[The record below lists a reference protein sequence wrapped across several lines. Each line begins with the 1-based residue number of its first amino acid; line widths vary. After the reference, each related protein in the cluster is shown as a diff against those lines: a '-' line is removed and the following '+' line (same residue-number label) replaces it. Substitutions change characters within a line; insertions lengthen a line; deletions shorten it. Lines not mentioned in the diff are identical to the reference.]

1 MEKTNNFKRKI
12 IISAFSILI
21 CILVIGV
28 SVYAA
33 LSQTAS
39 LTNYITIT
47 TGGQT
52 KVGVVVSEYIN
63 TASTAV
69 SASPSDSISSWTQ
82 KLSKDSNTD
91 SATQALTPADFNYTT
106 GKNYYAWKIDF
117 TNTDASAA
125 YAHITA
131 TAVNNSQIDIY
142 VGTTWGT
149 LTKQTTSTAVAG
161 EVTLAKSA
169 TATYYIV
176 VATNTALDSLTAVEG
191 QLPFNI
197 GITIDQT
204 APSST

>member
-1 MEKTNNFKRKI
+1 MEKAKMLRRKI
-12 IISAFSILI
+12 LISAFSVLV
-21 CILVIGV
+21 CVLVIGV

-33 LSQTAS
+33 LSQS
-39 LTNYITIT
+39 VNLTNYITIT

-63 TASTAV
+63 KGTEAV
-69 SASPSDSISSWTQ
+69 VASPSGEVTWTQ

-91 SATQALTPADFNYTT
+91 TATQALTPADFNYTV
-106 GKNYYAWKIDF
+106 GQNYYAWKIDF
-117 TNTDASAA
+117 TNTDASNA

-131 TAVNNSQIDIY
+131 SAVNNDQVTVY
-142 VGTTWGT
+142 AGATWGS
-149 LTKQTTSTAVAG
+149 LEAVTKNTEAKG

-176 VATNTALDSLTAVEG
+176 VVANTALENLVEVAG

-197 GITIDQT
+197 NITINQT
-204 APSST
+204 AGV

>member
-1 MEKTNNFKRKI
+1 MEKAKMLRRKI
-12 IISAFSILI
+12 LISAFSVLV
-21 CILVIGV
+21 CVLVIGV

-33 LSQTAS
+33 LSQS
-39 LTNYITIT
+39 VNLTNYITIT

-63 TASTAV
+63 KGTEAV
-69 SASPSDSISSWTQ
+69 VASPSGEVTWTQ

-91 SATQALTPADFNYTT
+91 TATQALTPADFNYTV
-106 GKNYYAWKIDF
+106 GQNYYAWKIDF
-117 TNTDASAA
+117 TNTDASDA

-131 TAVNNSQIDIY
+131 SAVDNDQVTVY
-142 VGTTWGT
+142 AGATWGS
-149 LTKQTTSTAVAG
+149 LEAVAKNTEAKG

-176 VATNTALDSLTAVEG
+176 VVANTALENLVEVAG

-197 GITIDQT
+197 DITINQT
-204 APSST
+204 AGV

>member
-1 MEKTNNFKRKI
+1 MEKEKSNTLRRKL

-33 LSQTAS
+33 LSQTTS

-63 TASTAV
+63 TANTAV
-69 SASPSDSISSWTQ
+69 STSPNESASWTQ
-82 KLSKDSNTD
+82 KLSKNADANE
-91 SATQALTPADFNYTT
+91 ATQALTPADFNYTT

-117 TNTDASAA
+117 TNTDASDA
-125 YAHITA
+125 YAHISA
-131 TAVNNSQIDIY
+131 TAVNNSQIDVY
-142 VGTTWGT
+142 VGTEWGS
-149 LTKQTTSTAVAG
+149 LTKQTTNTAVAG

-169 TATYYIV
+169 SATYYVV
-176 VATNTALDSLTAVEG
+176 VASNTALDSLTAVEG

-197 GITIDQT
+197 TITVDQT
-204 APSST
+204 AA

>member
-1 MEKTNNFKRKI
+1 MEKEKSNTLRRKL

-33 LSQTAS
+33 LSQTTS

-63 TASTAV
+63 TANTAV
-69 SASPSDSISSWTQ
+69 SASPNESASWTQ
-82 KLSKDSNTD
+82 KLSKNADTD

-117 TNTDASAA
+117 TNSDASDA
-125 YAHITA
+125 YAHISA
-131 TAVNNSQIDIY
+131 TAVNNSQIDVY
-142 VGTTWGT
+142 VGTEWGS
-149 LTKQTTSTAVAG
+149 LTKQATNTAVADN
-161 EVTLAKSA
+161 VTLAKSA
-169 TATYYIV
+169 SATYYVV
-176 VATNTALDSLTAVEG
+176 VASNTALDSLTAVEG

-197 GITIDQT
+197 TITVDQT
-204 APSST
+204 AA

>member
-1 MEKTNNFKRKI
+1 MEKAKMLRRKI
-12 IISAFSILI
+12 LISAFSVLV
-21 CILVIGV
+21 CVLVIGV

-33 LSQTAS
+33 LSQS
-39 LTNYITIT
+39 VNLTNHITIT

-63 TASTAV
+63 KGTEAV
-69 SASPSDSISSWTQ
+69 VASPSGDVTWTQ

-91 SATQALTPADFNYTT
+91 TATKALTPADFNYTV
-106 GKNYYAWKIDF
+106 GQNYYAWKIDF
-117 TNTDASAA
+117 TNTDASDA

-131 TAVNNSQIDIY
+131 SAVDNDQVTVY
-142 VGTTWGT
+142 AGATWGS
-149 LTKQTTSTAVAG
+149 LEAVAKNTEAKG

-176 VATNTALDSLTAVEG
+176 VVANTALENLVEVAG

-197 GITIDQT
+197 DITINQT
-204 APSST
+204 AGV

>member
-1 MEKTNNFKRKI
+1 MEKAKMLRRKI
-12 IISAFSILI
+12 LISAFSVLV
-21 CILVIGV
+21 CVLVIGV

-33 LSQTAS
+33 LSQS
-39 LTNYITIT
+39 VNLTNYITIT

-63 TASTAV
+63 KGTEAV
-69 SASPSDSISSWTQ
+69 VASPSGEVAWTQ

-91 SATQALTPADFNYTT
+91 TATQALTPADFNYTV
-106 GKNYYAWKIDF
+106 GQNYYAWKIDF
-117 TNTDASAA
+117 TNTDASDA

-131 TAVNNSQIDIY
+131 SAVDNDQVKVY
-142 VGTTWGT
+142 AGATWGS
-149 LTKQTTSTAVAG
+149 LGAVAKNTETKG

-176 VATNTALDSLTAVEG
+176 VVANTALENLVEVEG

-197 GITIDQT
+197 DITIDQT
-204 APSST
+204 AGV

>member
-1 MEKTNNFKRKI
+1 MEKAKMLRRKI
-12 IISAFSILI
+12 LISAFSVLV
-21 CILVIGV
+21 CVLVIGV

-33 LSQTAS
+33 LSQS
-39 LTNYITIT
+39 VNLTNYITIT

-63 TASTAV
+63 KGTEAV
-69 SASPSDSISSWTQ
+69 VASPSGEVAWTQ

-91 SATQALTPADFNYTT
+91 TATQALTPADFNYTV
-106 GKNYYAWKIDF
+106 GQNYYAWKIDF
-117 TNTDASAA
+117 TNTDASNA

-131 TAVNNSQIDIY
+131 SAVDNDQVTVY
-142 VGTTWGT
+142 AGAAWGS
-149 LTKQTTSTAVAG
+149 LEAVANNTEAKG

-176 VATNTALDSLTAVEG
+176 VVANTALENLVEVEG

-197 GITIDQT
+197 NITIDQT
-204 APSST
+204 AGV

>member
-1 MEKTNNFKRKI
+1 MEKAKMLRRKI
-12 IISAFSILI
+12 LISAFSVLV
-21 CILVIGV
+21 CVLVIGV

-33 LSQTAS
+33 LSQS
-39 LTNYITIT
+39 VNLTNYITIT

-63 TASTAV
+63 KGTEAV
-69 SASPSDSISSWTQ
+69 VASPSGDVTWTQ

-91 SATQALTPADFNYTT
+91 TATQALTPADFNYTV
-106 GKNYYAWKIDF
+106 GQNYYAWKIDF
-117 TNTDASAA
+117 TNTDASDA

-131 TAVNNSQIDIY
+131 SAVDNDQVKVY
-142 VGTTWGT
+142 AGATWGS
-149 LTKQTTSTAVAG
+149 LEAVAKNTEAKG

-176 VATNTALDSLTAVEG
+176 VVANTALENLVEVAG

-197 GITIDQT
+197 DITIDQT
-204 APSST
+204 AGV

>member
-1 MEKTNNFKRKI
+1 MEKTKMLRRKI
-12 IISAFSILI
+12 LISAFSVLV
-21 CILVIGV
+21 CVLVIGV

-33 LSQTAS
+33 LSQS
-39 LTNYITIT
+39 VNLTNYITIT

-63 TASTAV
+63 KGTEAV
-69 SASPSDSISSWTQ
+69 VASPSGEVTWTQ

-91 SATQALTPADFNYTT
+91 TATQALTPADFNYTV
-106 GKNYYAWKIDF
+106 GQNYYAWKIDF
-117 TNTDASAA
+117 TNTDASDA

-131 TAVNNSQIDIY
+131 SAVDNDQVTVY
-142 VGTTWGT
+142 AGTTWGS
-149 LTKQTTSTAVAG
+149 LEAVAKNTEAKG

-176 VATNTALDSLTAVEG
+176 VVANTALESLVEVAG

-197 GITIDQT
+197 DITIDQT
-204 APSST
+204 AGV

>member
-1 MEKTNNFKRKI
+1 MEKAKMLRRKI
-12 IISAFSILI
+12 LISAFSVLV
-21 CILVIGV
+21 CVLVIGV

-33 LSQTAS
+33 LSQS
-39 LTNYITIT
+39 VNLTNYITIT

-63 TASTAV
+63 EGTEAV
-69 SASPSDSISSWTQ
+69 VASPSGEVAWTQ

-91 SATQALTPADFNYTT
+91 TATQALTPADFNYTV
-106 GKNYYAWKIDF
+106 GQNYYAWKIDF
-117 TNTDASAA
+117 TNTDASDA

-131 TAVNNSQIDIY
+131 SAVDNDQVTVY
-142 VGTTWGT
+142 AGATWGS
-149 LTKQTTSTAVAG
+149 LEAVAKNTEAKG

-176 VATNTALDSLTAVEG
+176 VVANTALENLVEVAG

-197 GITIDQT
+197 DITINQT
-204 APSST
+204 AGV

>member
-1 MEKTNNFKRKI
+1 MEKAKMLRRKI
-12 IISAFSILI
+12 LISAFSVLV
-21 CILVIGV
+21 CVLVIGV

-33 LSQTAS
+33 LSQS
-39 LTNYITIT
+39 VNLTNHITIT

-63 TASTAV
+63 KGTEAV
-69 SASPSDSISSWTQ
+69 AASPSGEVTWTQ

-91 SATQALTPADFNYTT
+91 TATQALTPADFNYTV
-106 GKNYYAWKIDF
+106 GQNYYAWKIDF
-117 TNTDASAA
+117 TNTDASDA

-131 TAVNNSQIDIY
+131 SAVDNDQVKVY
-142 VGTTWGT
+142 AGATWGS
-149 LTKQTTSTAVAG
+149 LEAVAKNTEAKG

-176 VATNTALDSLTAVEG
+176 VVANTALENLVEVAG

-197 GITIDQT
+197 DITIDQT
-204 APSST
+204 AGV

>member
-1 MEKTNNFKRKI
+1 MEKAKMLRRKI
-12 IISAFSILI
+12 LISAFSVLV
-21 CILVIGV
+21 CVLVIGV

-33 LSQTAS
+33 LSQS
-39 LTNYITIT
+39 VNLTNYITIT

-63 TASTAV
+63 KRTEAV
-69 SASPSDSISSWTQ
+69 VASPSGDVAWTQ

-91 SATQALTPADFNYTT
+91 TATQALTPADFNYTV
-106 GKNYYAWKIDF
+106 GQNYYAWKIDF
-117 TNTDASAA
+117 TNTDASDA

-131 TAVNNSQIDIY
+131 SAVNNDQVTVY
-142 VGTTWGT
+142 AGATWGS
-149 LTKQTTSTAVAG
+149 LEAVAKNTEAKG

-176 VATNTALDSLTAVEG
+176 VVANTALENLVEVEG

-197 GITIDQT
+197 DITIDQT
-204 APSST
+204 AGV

>member
-1 MEKTNNFKRKI
+1 MEKAKMLRRKI
-12 IISAFSILI
+12 LISAFSVLV
-21 CILVIGV
+21 CVLVIGV

-33 LSQTAS
+33 LSQS
-39 LTNYITIT
+39 VNLTNYITIT

-63 TASTAV
+63 KGTEAV
-69 SASPSDSISSWTQ
+69 VASPSGEVTWTQ

-91 SATQALTPADFNYTT
+91 TATQALTPADFNYTV
-106 GKNYYAWKIDF
+106 GQNYYAWKIDF
-117 TNTDASAA
+117 TNTDASDA

-131 TAVNNSQIDIY
+131 SAVNNDQVTVY
-142 VGTTWGT
+142 AGATWGS
-149 LTKQTTSTAVAG
+149 LEAVAKNTETKG

-176 VATNTALDSLTAVEG
+176 VVANTALENLVEVEG

-197 GITIDQT
+197 NITIDQT
-204 APSST
+204 AGV

>member
-1 MEKTNNFKRKI
+1 MEKAKMLRRKI
-12 IISAFSILI
+12 LISAFSVLV
-21 CILVIGV
+21 CVLVIGV

-33 LSQTAS
+33 LSQS
-39 LTNYITIT
+39 VNLTNYITIT

-63 TASTAV
+63 KGTEAV
-69 SASPSDSISSWTQ
+69 VASPSGEVTWTQ

-91 SATQALTPADFNYTT
+91 TATQALTPADFNYTV
-106 GKNYYAWKIDF
+106 GQNYYAWKIDF
-117 TNTDASAA
+117 TNTDASDA

-131 TAVNNSQIDIY
+131 SAVDNDQVTVY
-142 VGTTWGT
+142 AGATWGS
-149 LTKQTTSTAVAG
+149 LEAVAKNTETKG

-176 VATNTALDSLTAVEG
+176 VVANTALENLVEVEG

-197 GITIDQT
+197 NITIDQT
-204 APSST
+204 AGV

>member
-1 MEKTNNFKRKI
+1 MEKAKMLKRKI
-12 IISAFSILI
+12 IIAAFSV
-21 CILVIGV
+21 LVCFLVVGV

-33 LSQTAS
+33 LSQS
-39 LTNYITIT
+39 VNLTNYITIT

-63 TASTAV
+63 KGTEAV
-69 SASPSDSISSWTQ
+69 VASPSGDVAWAQ

-91 SATQALTPADFNYTT
+91 TATQALTPADFNYTV
-106 GKNYYAWKIDF
+106 GQNYYAWKIDF

-131 TAVNNSQIDIY
+131 SAVENDQVTVY
-142 VGTTWGT
+142 AGTTWGS
-149 LTKQTTSTAVAG
+149 LTPVAKNTEAKG

-176 VATNTALDSLTAVEG
+176 VVANTALENLVEVEG
-191 QLPFNI
+191 HLPFNI
-197 GITIDQT
+197 DITIDQT
-204 APSST
+204 AGV

>member
-1 MEKTNNFKRKI
+1 MEKAKMLKRKI
-12 IISAFSILI
+12 IIAAFSV
-21 CILVIGV
+21 LVCFLVVGV

-33 LSQTAS
+33 LSQTLN

-63 TASTAV
+63 KGKDAV
-69 SASPSDSISSWTQ
+69 TASPSGEVAWTE

-91 SATQALTPADFNYTT
+91 TATQALTPADFNYTV
-106 GKNYYAWKIDF
+106 GQNYYAWKIDF

-131 TAVNNSQIDIY
+131 SAVDNDQVKVY
-142 VGTTWGT
+142 AGTTWGS
-149 LTKQTTSTAVAG
+149 LEAVAKNTATKG

-176 VATNTALDSLTAVEG
+176 VVANKSLDSLVEVSEN
-191 QLPFNI
+191 LPFNI
-197 GITIDQT
+197 DITIDQT
-204 APSST
+204 AGA

>member
-1 MEKTNNFKRKI
+1 MEKAKMLRRKI
-12 IISAFSILI
+12 LISAFSVLV
-21 CILVIGV
+21 CVLVIGV

-33 LSQTAS
+33 LSQS
-39 LTNYITIT
+39 VNLTNYITIT

-63 TASTAV
+63 KGTEAV
-69 SASPSDSISSWTQ
+69 VASPSGEVTWTQ

-91 SATQALTPADFNYTT
+91 TATQALTPAEFNYTV
-106 GKNYYAWKIDF
+106 GQNYYAWKIDF
-117 TNTDASAA
+117 TNTDASDA

-131 TAVNNSQIDIY
+131 SAVDNDQVTVY
-142 VGTTWGT
+142 AGATWGS
-149 LTKQTTSTAVAG
+149 LEAVAKNTETKG

-176 VATNTALDSLTAVEG
+176 VVANTALENLVEVEG

-197 GITIDQT
+197 NITIDQT
-204 APSST
+204 AGV